1 MIRLH
6 CTLTS
11 TFSRRIR
18 IALLEKDIEH
28 ELKLVDMGS
37 GENKSAPY
45 LAMNPYGRVPTIEHD
60 DFILY
65 ESSAILS
72 YLEALKPERPLFPSD
87 IKTRALV
94 EMHMKLCDVELTRY
108 AGAII
113 FPKRFL
119 PKEKWDANA
128 FAQAR
133 APIER
138 HLAILG
144 KELSGREF
152 LVGERFTAADLV
164 YMPHLHFLPLMEAD
178 TPANVQAWAGRLSAR
193 PSAAATV
200 PER

>member
-18 IALLEKDIEH
+18 IALLEKAIEH
-28 ELKLVDMGS
+28 ELKIVDLGS
-37 GENKSAPY
+37 GENKSPRY
-45 LAMNPYGRVPTIEHD
+45 LAMNPYGRVPTLEHD

-72 YLEALKPERPLFPSD
+72 YLEALKPKPPLFPSD
-87 IKTRALV
+87 MRTRALV
-94 EMHMKLCDVELTRY
+94 EMNIKLCDVERTRY
-108 AGAII
+108 AGTII

-119 PKEKWDANA
+119 PPERWDAAA
-128 FAQAR
+128 FEQAKV
-133 APIER
+133 PIER

-144 KELSGREF
+144 RDLGDREF
-152 LVGERFTAADLV
+152 LVGGSFTAADLV
-164 YMPHLHFLPLMEAD
+164 YIPHLHFLPLMEVKV
-178 TPANVQAWAGRLSAR
+178 PSNVQAWADRLLTR
-193 PSAAATV
+193 PSAVATV